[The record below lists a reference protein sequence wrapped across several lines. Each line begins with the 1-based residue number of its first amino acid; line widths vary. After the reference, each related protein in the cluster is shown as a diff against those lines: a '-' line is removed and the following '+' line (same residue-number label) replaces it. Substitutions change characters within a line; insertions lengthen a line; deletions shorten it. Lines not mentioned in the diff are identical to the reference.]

1 MPSFFTPIIDTAIGI
16 VVVYIA
22 FSLLASW
29 LGEQVSSVLQT
40 RSKMLVGG
48 ITQLLTAAPGT
59 SASNKRSAAVTNPAA
74 AAFFNHPIFQSLKQ
88 DATKDPQYLSA
99 QQFSSIVLGLMIPA
113 GAQPPAPSTTT
124 PAPAAFDFTTMIA
137 TAKTFGI
144 DKQVE
149 ALASKANGDYRAFV
163 KAIEDWYDD
172 HMDRVSG
179 WYVKQTQVVL
189 ICIGL
194 VIAILWNVDTLRV
207 ARALSC
213 NAALRTSVAEL
224 NTGTKQQPSAS
235 IITSVTDA
243 VPLGWDFAHT
253 DDTAI
258 EKALVC
264 DTVAPAPANVKSGPR
279 DATEWF
285 WWTVLKVIGLVITA
299 VALSQGAS
307 FWFDALSKL
316 TRVRNAGKKP
326 DTSSDASRA

>member
-1 MPSFFTPIIDTAIGI
+1 MPSFFTPIIDTAVGI

-29 LGEQVSSVLQT
+29 LGEQVSSVMQT

-48 ITQLLTAAPGT
+48 ITQLLTGAAGT
-59 SASNKRSAAVTNPAA
+59 SAANKSSAGVTNPAA
-74 AAFFNHPIFQSLKQ
+74 VAFFNHPIFQSLKQ
-88 DATKDPQYLSA
+88 DAAKDPQYLSA
-99 QQFSSIVLGLMIPA
+99 QQFSSIVLGLMNPG
-113 GAQPPAPSTTT
+113 GAPQ
-124 PAPAAFDFTTMIA
+124 AAVPFDFTPIVA
-137 TAKTFGI
+137 TAKTFGV
-144 DKQVE
+144 DKQIQ

-179 WYVKQTQVVL
+179 WYVKHTQMIL
-189 ICIGL
+189 IAIGL
-194 VIAILWNVDTLRV
+194 VIAVLWNVDTLRV

-213 NAALRTSVAEL
+213 NAALRTSVAVL
-224 NTGTKQQPSAS
+224 DTGTKEHPSPS

-243 VPLGWDFAHT
+243 VPLGWDFSHT
-253 DDTAI
+253 DDTSI

-264 DTVAPAPANVKSGPR
+264 DTVAQASAHPKNGPR
-279 DATEWF
+279 NGTEWF
-285 WWTVLKVIGLVITA
+285 WWSLLKLMGLVITA
-299 VALSQGAS
+299 VAISQGAS